1 MVDGVQVAFPHD
13 HELVFER
20 LLFRN
25 ALCPECLVLDFQQVL
40 YSGEA
45 LASIAAISRVELVSK
60 TATQANGQKIVVEGG
75 NIIEK
80 SETGAGVG
88 TTITVTN
95 LFLILHLLY
104 ILLL

>member
-40 YSGEA
+40 YSGVFVHRCNRPKVKVFMGV
-45 LASIAAISRVELVSK
+45 LDLHM
-60 TATQANGQKIVVEGG
+60 NDCPIV
-75 NIIEK
+75 
-80 SETGAGVG
+80 
-88 TTITVTN
+88 
-95 LFLILHLLY
+95 L
-104 ILLL
+104 

>member
-40 YSGEA
+40 YS
-45 LASIAAISRVELVSK
+45 RVFVHCC
-60 TATQANGQKIVVEGG
+60 N
-75 NIIEK
+75 
-80 SETGAGVG
+80 
-88 TTITVTN
+88 
-95 LFLILHLLY
+95 
-104 ILLL
+104 